1 MTMTTENLVNCHCQL
16 SITLGHGV
24 KVVKV
29 KLVKVMYTGLKNEFD
44 FFDFDQG
51 DRVTALQCYSS
62 EWALRVAALQ
72 LKT

>member
-1 MTMTTENLVNCHCQL
+1 
-16 SITLGHGV
+16 
-24 KVVKV
+24 
-29 KLVKVMYTGLKNEFD
+29 MYTGLKNEFD
-44 FFDFDQG
+44 FFDFDQD